1 MPTPQIYRFAIIS
14 KTDTNLNSNLQKG
27 IDMRKLLCVL
37 LIFAFPT
44 IICADEVDD
53 AIRDAIGAAPPA
65 IAEPEV
71 TEPEITE
78 PEVTIPQPSKK
89 EKIKGELAQYPITA
103 VQYPSPRN
111 WNGHG
116 WGRGGHG
123 WYGDYHHASTAAE
136 GYLSGYGRLYRGYGH
151 YLVSRGMYMNLYQ
164 DAYHKS
170 IVNHRDAVHTWWQLK
185 DEYKERFR
193 RDHPTWPVRE
203 LRRFDMAKQVYEVK
217 QIEKDLTLRGIL
229 APRPP
234 SSFTYDGKTYASYA
248 EFKKSP
254 EWAKMKAEAKKR
266 QPKPVAPAPPAKKK
280 FEQVW

>member
-89 EKIKGELAQYPITA
+89 EKIKPFNIPAQEIGMGTDGD
-103 VQYPSPRN
+103 V
-111 WNGHG
+111 
-116 WGRGGHG
+116 GGTVG
-123 WYGDYHHASTAAE
+123 METTTTPAQQRKAI
-136 GYLSGYGRLYRGYGH
+136 
-151 YLVSRGMYMNLYQ
+151 YLVMA
-164 DAYHKS
+164 AY
-170 IVNHRDAVHTWWQLK
+170 IG
-185 DEYKERFR
+185 
-193 RDHPTWPVRE
+193 
-203 LRRFDMAKQVYEVK
+203 DMDT
-217 QIEKDLTLRGIL
+217 I
-229 APRPP
+229 
-234 SSFTYDGKTYASYA
+234 S
-248 EFKKSP
+248 
-254 EWAKMKAEAKKR
+254 
-266 QPKPVAPAPPAKKK
+266 
-280 FEQVW
+280 